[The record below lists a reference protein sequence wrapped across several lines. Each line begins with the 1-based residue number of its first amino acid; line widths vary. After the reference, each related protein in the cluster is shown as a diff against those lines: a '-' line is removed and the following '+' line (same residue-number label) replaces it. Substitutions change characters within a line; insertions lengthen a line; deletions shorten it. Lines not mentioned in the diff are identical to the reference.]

1 MPLNDILAP
10 VEISDYFFVYLTM
23 TIFFLVGGS
32 FCIVKYFY
40 NKKKKGVR
48 YYLKILENCDFRDA
62 KKTALQF
69 SYYGK
74 SIFTDELTQPKFL
87 ALEEK
92 LKKYKYIQNITAMPK
107 ELEDEIKKLLKEKRD
122 NDA

>member
-1 MPLNDILAP
+1 MPLNDILP
-10 VEISDYFFVYLTM
+10 PTEISDYFFLYLAM
-23 TIFFLVGGS
+23 AIFFLVGGS
-32 FCIVKYFY
+32 FFIVKYFY
-40 NKKKKGVR
+40 NKTKKGLR

-74 SIFTDELTQPKFL
+74 GIFTDEQTNPKFL

-107 ELEDEIKKLLKEKRD
+107 ELEEEMITLLKEKRE
-122 NDA
+122 NHV